1 MTTVAAA
8 PLTPEALARLRA
20 EFPILSRTSRGRP
33 LVYLDSGATTQKPQ
47 AVIDAVTRFFT
58 EGNANIHRGV
68 YQFSEA
74 ATLAYDGTRDVVA
87 RFLGGVAPE
96 EIVFTGGTTS
106 AMNLVAQSFLR
117 PRLRSGDH
125 VLVTTMEHHAAIV
138 PWQLV
143 GAETR
148 AIPLLPDGA
157 LDLEAAARMLADGP
171 RLLAV
176 AHVSNVLGTVNPIA
190 ELAALARSHGVPVVV
205 DGAQAVAHLPLDL
218 PALGVDFYV
227 FSAHKLYGPTG
238 VGVLWGRG
246 ELLRAMPPWQGGG
259 DMIER
264 VTFAGTTF
272 APPPERFEAGTPP
285 IAEVLGLRAAI
296 EWFLAQDRPAIF
308 AHEEQVLAHGM
319 DRLREI
325 PGLTLVGTAP
335 GKIAA
340 LAFTMAGVHPHD
352 LASLLD
358 TDGICVRAG
367 HHCAQP
373 LHQALGLA
381 ATTRASV
388 GCYTTVDEMET
399 LATSLRRA
407 AALFQ

>member
-1 MTTVAAA
+1 MGHAA
-8 PLTPEALARLRA
+8 PLSVDALAALRA
-20 EFPILSRTSRGRP
+20 AFPILTRSSRGRP
-33 LVYLDSGATTQKPQ
+33 LVYLDSGATSQKPQ
-47 AVIDAVTRFFT
+47 VVIDTIARFFA

-74 ATLAYDGTRDVVA
+74 ATLAYDGTREVVA

-96 EIVFTGGTTS
+96 EIVFVSGTTA

-176 AHVSNVLGTVNPIA
+176 THVSNVLGTVNPIA
-190 ELAALARSHGVPVVV
+190 DLCAMAQLHGVPVVV

-218 PALGVDFYV
+218 TALGADFYV

-246 ELLRAMPPWQGGG
+246 DLLRAMPPWQGGG

-272 APPPERFEAGTPP
+272 APPPQRFEAGTPP
-285 IAEVLGLRAAI
+285 IAEVLGMRAAI
-296 EWFLAQDRPAIF
+296 EWFLAQDRPAIL
-308 AHEEQVLAHGM
+308 AHEDRVLAHGM
-319 DRLREI
+319 ARLRGI
-325 PGLTLVGTAP
+325 PGVTLVGTAP
-335 GKIAA
+335 GKVAA

-381 ATTRASV
+381 ATTRASL
-388 GCYTTVDEMET
+388 GCYTTIDEMET
-399 LATSLRRA
+399 LATSLQRA
-407 AALFQ
+407 AVLFR